1 LAPGNTVLADR
12 GFDIS
17 DSIALYGCK
26 LDIPGFTKGKKQ
38 LDPNDVE
45 KTRRIASVRIHVE
58 RVIGVVRQK
67 YTMLQSKIPI
77 TLLQN
82 DPTVQLTT
90 LDKMVRVACAL
101 VYMSQSIIPP
111 D

>member
-1 LAPGNTVLADR
+1 
-12 GFDIS
+12 
-17 DSIALYGCK
+17 
-26 LDIPGFTKGKKQ
+26 
-38 LDPNDVE
+38 
-45 KTRRIASVRIHVE
+45 
-58 RVIGVVRQK
+58 
-67 YTMLQSKIPI
+67 MLQSTIPI

-101 VYMSQSIIPP
+101 VNLSESIIPP